1 MNECFTKFSFL
12 NERSRLAV
20 SVPVT
25 AYSLLL
31 WQGRDQYGYF
41 WPRTKELSSWTG
53 SDLSDMTTGLGTRS
67 SLEDK
72 SIVATCPKRENAQ
85 ELLSQ
90 VRNPVGG
97 TPNLTYVVQ
106 TLMGGS

>member
-1 MNECFTKFSFL
+1 
-12 NERSRLAV
+12 
-20 SVPVT
+20 
-25 AYSLLL
+25 
-31 WQGRDQYGYF
+31 
-41 WPRTKELSSWTG
+41 
-53 SDLSDMTTGLGTRS
+53 MTTGLGTRS